1 MGTGSAMLRVKS
13 PQDLGA
19 GAVFVLIGV
28 AGLIFGQEL
37 RIGTAARMGPGYF
50 PMLLSLLIIAI
61 GLVVALRGLAFDG
74 PPLEKF
80 HIRPIFFVLVAIVA
94 SGYLMTTVGLALTA
108 IIVTFIA
115 AYARPEV
122 NVRET
127 LLLGIGMALF
137 TVIVFVY
144 ALGQP
149 LPAWWGR

>member
-1 MGTGSAMLRVKS
+1 MLRVKS

-19 GAVFVLIGV
+19 GAVFVVIGL
-28 AGLIFGQEL
+28 AGVIFGQEL
-37 RIGTAARMGPGYF
+37 RFGTAARMGPGYF
-50 PMLLSLLIIAI
+50 PILLSVLIIAL
-61 GLVVALRGLAFDG
+61 GLIVGARGLTFEG
-74 PPLEKF
+74 PPLEPF
-80 HIRPIFFVLVAIVA
+80 RIRPIFFVLLAIVA
-94 SGYLMTTVGLALTA
+94 SGYLMSSVGLALTA

-127 LLLGIGMALF
+127 LLLGAGMAIF
-137 TVIVFVY
+137 TVVVFVY

>member
-1 MGTGSAMLRVKS
+1 MLRVKS

-19 GAVFVLIGV
+19 GIVFIVIGL
-28 AGLIFGQEL
+28 AGVIFGQEL
-37 RIGTAARMGPGYF
+37 RFGTAARMGPGYF
-50 PMLLSLLIIAI
+50 PMLLSVLIIAI
-61 GLVVALRGLAFDG
+61 GLIVALRGMTFEG

-80 HIRPIFFVLVAIVA
+80 HVRPIFFVLLAIVA
-94 SGYLMTTVGLALTA
+94 SGFLMSSVGLALTA

-127 LLLGIGMALF
+127 LLLGACMAIF
-137 TVIVFVY
+137 TVVVFGY
-144 ALGQP
+144 SLGQP

>member
-1 MGTGSAMLRVKS
+1 MLRVKS
-13 PQDLGA
+13 PQDIGA

-37 RIGTAARMGPGYF
+37 NFGTSARMGPGYF
-50 PMLLSLLIIAI
+50 PALLSSLIIAI
-61 GLVVALRGLAFDG
+61 GLIVAFRGLTLDG
-74 PPLEKF
+74 PPIEKL
-80 HIRPIFFVLVAIVA
+80 HLRPIFFVLVAIVA
-94 SGYLMTTVGLALTA
+94 SGYLMTSVGLALTA

-115 AYARPEV
+115 AYARPDV

-127 LLLGIGMALF
+127 FLLGAGMAIF
-137 TVIVFVY
+137 TVVVFVY